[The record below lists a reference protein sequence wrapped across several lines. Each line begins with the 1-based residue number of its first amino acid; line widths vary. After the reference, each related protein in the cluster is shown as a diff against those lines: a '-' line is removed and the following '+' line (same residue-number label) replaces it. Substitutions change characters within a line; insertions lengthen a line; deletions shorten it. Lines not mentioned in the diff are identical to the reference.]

1 MKIPKLPEVP
11 SNWVHHNGAE
21 YEVYDLLNTDADPGR
36 EVDHPVIV
44 CYRGAN
50 GKKWGKTLPNFVA
63 KMSPKPATQPVTKSP
78 WQQRKDRINA
88 LVPQP
93 EAALASVLKTG
104 LLQQPIM
111 SGGFIASDT
120 LELLTPEIRLWD
132 SSHSKAVGAFAH
144 IQLNPRGQED
154 PTDDAEKLQFIR
166 DLWDA
171 SKNET
176 GIRQTATQHV
186 FRAWYGRIELGAA
199 TNAVQNSIAEK
210 HAAFIGL
217 YQGQPI
223 VSHWAT
229 SCGGSLYELT
239 MFMSIL
245 RHISMKYQ
253 GEVYDERHIHMLAA
267 DFNTLVRE
275 AVVGR
280 CFHPSNEPAAVVEN
294 YRLRFLL
301 PRNMKGPNEA
311 EPQYAETEYSNNV
324 LRIIFDEP
332 TTELITEIFGADCLS
347 RILI

>member
-1 MKIPKLPEVP
+1 
-11 SNWVHHNGAE
+11 VHYKGNE

-44 CYRGAN
+44 CYRGPN
-50 GKKWGKTLPNFVA
+50 GRKWGKTLEVFL
-63 KMSPKPATQPVTKSP
+63 KTMSPKVAEKSP
-78 WQQRKDRINA
+78 WQQRKERINA
-88 LVPQP
+88 LVSQP
-93 EAALASVLKTG
+93 ESALTPAPKTG

-111 SGGFIASDT
+111 PREFHDKAYGM
-120 LELLTPEIRLWD
+120 ELLTPEIRLWN
-132 SSHSKAVGAFAH
+132 SSHPKAVGAFAH

-154 PTDDAEKLQFIR
+154 PTDDADKLQFIR
-166 DLWDA
+166 DLWEA
-171 SKNET
+171 SKNEI
-176 GIRQTATQHV
+176 GIRQTMTQHV

-199 TNAVQNSIAEK
+199 TNAVQNQIAEK

-267 DFNTLVRE
+267 DFNNLVRE

-280 CFHPSNEPAAVVEN
+280 CFHPRGEPAAVVDN

-301 PRNMKGPNEA
+301 PRHMKGPNEE
-311 EPQYAETEYSNNV
+311 EPQYAETEYSDNV
-324 LRIIFDEP
+324 LRIIFDND
-332 TTELITEIFGADCLS
+332 TTALITEIFGADCLS